1 MTGGNPF
8 LAGELHMFQQGL
20 TPEHIREDAR
30 SEAYEEHPCPPARDE
45 EKEGYHTACPSLG
58 ARRFWCSGMVNE
70 HTVSHRA
77 VSFST
82 PGCEYH
88 WTSCRKSSIT
98 RSVAPHTRYTFP
110 ARRGCGRAPATP
122 APGRS
127 YNPPVRSWH
136 VEGRLGGAKAR
147 ALLFAVSRCAD
158 CLVALFLQS
167 VTQA

>member
-58 ARRFWCSGMVNE
+58 ARRFWCSAMVNE

-98 RSVAPHTRYTFP
+98 VPLLLTRDIHSLQGEVADEPQPH
-110 ARRGCGRAPATP
+110 
-122 APGRS
+122 
-127 YNPPVRSWH
+127 PP
-136 VEGRLGGAKAR
+136 LGGR
-147 ALLFAVSRCAD
+147 IIHP
-158 CLVALFLQS
+158 
-167 VTQA
+167 

>member
-8 LAGELHMFQQGL
+8 LAGELHVFQHGL

-30 SEAYEEHPCPPARDE
+30 SEAYEEHPCTPARYE

-70 HTVSHRA
+70 RTVSHRA

-88 WTSCRKSSIT
+88 WTSYRKSSIT
-98 RSVAPHTRYTFP
+98 VPLLLTRDIQQLP
-110 ARRGCGRAPATP
+110 ENLR
-122 APGRS
+122 
-127 YNPPVRSWH
+127 
-136 VEGRLGGAKAR
+136 
-147 ALLFAVSRCAD
+147 
-158 CLVALFLQS
+158 
-167 VTQA
+167 